1 MKAILQAS
9 NINKQFKIENQSIEI
24 LKNVSFQINQGE
36 FVAIMGKSGSGKS
49 TLLSILA
56 GLDQPDSG
64 SVKLD
69 QLELTNLTENQLAQS
84 RQQDIGFVFQSFYL
98 IPTLTVEENIA
109 FPLQINRSFD
119 AKRVDEL
126 IEKVGLRDRKKS
138 FPHQL
143 SGGEKQRTAI
153 ARALINQPKI
163 LFADEPTGNLD
174 EKNAESVL
182 NLLIE
187 LQKEFQTS
195 LVVVTHDAGIA
206 NRADR
211 VIEIH
216 DGKIL

>member
-9 NINKQFKIENQSIEI
+9 NINKLFKIENQSIEI

-69 QLELTNLTENQLAQS
+69 QLELTDLSENQLAKS

-126 IEKVGLRDRKKS
+126 IEKVGLSDRKKS

-153 ARALINQPKI
+153 ARALISQPKI

-174 EKNAESVL
+174 ERNAESVL

-187 LQKEFQTS
+187 LQKEFQTA

>member
-9 NINKQFKIENQSIEI
+9 NINKLFKIENQSIEI

-69 QLELTNLTENQLAQS
+69 QLELTDLSENQLAKS

-119 AKRVDEL
+119 AKRMDEL
-126 IEKVGLRDRKKS
+126 IEKVGLSDRKKS

-153 ARALINQPKI
+153 ARALISQPKI

-174 EKNAESVL
+174 ERNAESVL

-187 LQKEFQTS
+187 LQKEFQTA

-216 DGKIL
+216 DVKIL

>member
-69 QLELTNLTENQLAQS
+69 QLELTDLSENQLAKS

-126 IEKVGLRDRKKS
+126 IEKVGLSDRKKS

-153 ARALINQPKI
+153 ARALISQPKI

-174 EKNAESVL
+174 ERNAESVL

-187 LQKEFQTS
+187 LQKEFQTA

>member
-126 IEKVGLRDRKKS
+126 IEKVGLSDRKKS

-153 ARALINQPKI
+153 ARALISQPKI

-174 EKNAESVL
+174 ERNAESVL

-187 LQKEFQTS
+187 LQKEFQTA

>member
-9 NINKQFKIENQSIEI
+9 NINKLFKIENQSIEI